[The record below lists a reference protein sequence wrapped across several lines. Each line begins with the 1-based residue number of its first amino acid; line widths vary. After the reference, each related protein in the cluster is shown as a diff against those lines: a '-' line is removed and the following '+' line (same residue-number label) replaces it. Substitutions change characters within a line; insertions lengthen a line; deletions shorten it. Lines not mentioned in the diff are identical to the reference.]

1 MQASGNLSAAARDPL
16 TVSAALLGQEVGAKV
31 WAVVAS
37 PRRRVGGEDMSI
49 KQAYL
54 VDNGTAKKYA
64 RLCYGERVK
73 DYRPKPIKALPKS
86 NPLAGWQ
93 LTERDKQIVMTIPE
107 YEGFLSIEQ
116 IRNLF
121 FPRTAGG
128 LRAAYRRCQRLCQ
141 GGYLIAPTRLE
152 RKLLPTMIYW
162 NGQKGYELY
171 KAQSSQTRSFR
182 WVKKPRFDR
191 VAHDLSVNDFHLC
204 IQDATAPL
212 ARISLL
218 EWYPGY
224 TFETE
229 PDTIRYQR
237 STGAK
242 VKRRIEPD
250 SFLVLQAN
258 DSYLRFGFELE
269 LAPKDTNR
277 LFNDKILPLL
287 SWVKSKAY
295 SQRFGFTSGGFL
307 FVFSDQ
313 AEGLMRLLIDRMRR
327 QLGREGRYFH
337 FGLMR
342 EMTAETVLT
351 APVWHKSTGKK
362 PLSLLNHVD

>member
-1 MQASGNLSAAARDPL
+1 MGGSLSVR
-16 TVSAALLGQEVGAKV
+16 GAYQ
-31 WAVVAS
+31 VA
-37 PRRRVGGEDMSI
+37 
-49 KQAYL
+49 
-54 VDNGTAKKYA
+54 NGTAEKRE

-73 DYRPKPIKALPKS
+73 DYRPQPVQSLPKP

-93 LTERDKQIVMTIPE
+93 LTERDKRIVMTIPQ

-141 GGYLIAPTRLE
+141 GGYLVAPTRLE

-162 NGQKGYELY
+162 NGQKGYEQY
-171 KAQSSQTRSFR
+171 KAQASQTRSFR
-182 WVKKPRFDR
+182 WVKKPRLDR

-204 IQDATAPL
+204 IQDATTHL
-212 ARISLL
+212 SDVSLL

-229 PDTIRYQR
+229 PDTISYQR
-237 STGAK
+237 LTGAK
-242 VKRRIEPD
+242 FKRRVEPD
-250 SFLVLQAN
+250 SFLVLQARQN
-258 DSYLRFGFELE
+258 YLRFGFELE

-287 SWVKSKAY
+287 AWVKSKAY
-295 SQRFGFTSGGFL
+295 SRRFGFTSGGFL

-313 AEGLMRLLIDRMRR
+313 AEGLMKLLKDRMKR
-327 QLGREGRYFH
+327 QIGSEGRYFH

-342 EMTAETVLT
+342 EVTAETILT
-351 APVWHKSTGKK
+351 APIWYKSTTRE
-362 PLSLLNHVD
+362 PVTLLATCNS